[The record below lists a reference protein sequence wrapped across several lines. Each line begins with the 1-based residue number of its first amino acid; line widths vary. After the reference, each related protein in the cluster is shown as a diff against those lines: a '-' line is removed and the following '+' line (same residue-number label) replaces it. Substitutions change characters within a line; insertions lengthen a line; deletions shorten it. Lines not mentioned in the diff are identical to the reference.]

1 MKKIKILD
9 KKFEIFINKKEIE
22 NAINKIANQLN
33 EDYKDKEVIF
43 LGILNGSFM
52 FASDLFK
59 KLKIKAKIT
68 FLKLASY
75 DGASSTGK
83 VKRLIGIN
91 EVIENKNLIILEDI
105 VDTGITI
112 DHIIRQLKGYEPKE
126 IKIASFLY
134 KPDSDKKKIPI
145 DYIGIEIP
153 NDLGL
158 SFEKNGAGNDMLI
171 CLLTAIRYPYF
182 GYISEPL
189 AHFRAHE
196 GSISC
201 SNDISL
207 YRRASKKYFVDNFI
221 NDRDLIKAFYSQM
234 WLASLKHKG
243 KYNQLVKK
251 EEINMLAVFKELIN
265 YLRKKFKFS
274 KDVFRKAC

>member
-112 DHIIRQLKGYEPKE
+112 DHIIRQLKGYEPN
-126 IKIASFLY
+126 L
-134 KPDSDKKKIPI
+134 
-145 DYIGIEIP
+145 
-153 NDLGL
+153 LL
-158 SFEKNGAGNDMLI
+158 DM
-171 CLLTAIRYPYF
+171 
-182 GYISEPL
+182 
-189 AHFRAHE
+189 
-196 GSISC
+196 
-201 SNDISL
+201 D
-207 YRRASKKYFVDNFI
+207 
-221 NDRDLIKAFYSQM
+221 
-234 WLASLKHKG
+234 
-243 KYNQLVKK
+243 
-251 EEINMLAVFKELIN
+251 
-265 YLRKKFKFS
+265 
-274 KDVFRKAC
+274 